1 MSYRALSVPQMRQK
15 SVQDGTFGQKVQDGE
30 ICRQPPSTSCS
41 KPAFVRGVHSVRKRR
56 DVIMSFIM
64 NSEGNKEFKENSGDS
79 QRAKPFSLPE
89 LPWRRR
95 IADQTLVGS

>member
-1 MSYRALSVPQMRQK
+1 MSL
-15 SVQDGTFGQKVQDGE
+15 
-30 ICRQPPSTSCS
+30 
-41 KPAFVRGVHSVRKRR
+41 
-56 DVIMSFIM
+56 IM